1 MVATNLVVNVANAVG
16 DSPMDDEMLFH
27 ASLGGPGIIVVAET
41 ETRVIEKSSS
51 ELRLSYYCENS
62 MLQK

>member
-27 ASLGGPGIIVVAET
+27 ASLGGAGIIVWLPRPKLELL
-41 ETRVIEKSSS
+41 KSPH
-51 ELRLSYYCENS
+51 LS
-62 MLQK
+62 